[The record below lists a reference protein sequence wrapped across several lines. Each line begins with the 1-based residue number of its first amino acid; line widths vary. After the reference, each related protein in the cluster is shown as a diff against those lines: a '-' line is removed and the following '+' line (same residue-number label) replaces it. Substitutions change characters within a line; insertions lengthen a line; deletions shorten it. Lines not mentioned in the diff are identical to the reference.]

1 MLGFKTFIVESL
13 ETEKLK
19 HLEHAEDHPI
29 NVGAAGFD
37 HAVNTLHEV
46 HKAVTGKPSK
56 ATITTK
62 FDGSPSVVFGHHPE
76 TGKFFVASK
85 SAFNKNPKL
94 NYTPEDVEKNHGHAP
109 GLVAKLKDALEH
121 LPKTTPKKGV
131 YQGDLMYSGDDVKEH
146 DGKVHFTPNT
156 ITYSTPA
163 NSKQGKKITN
173 SKLGVVVHTKYK
185 GTNLEDMKA
194 TFAPSLKNFSKH
206 PDVNVINPQS
216 SGTAK
221 LTPEQ
226 NKTFKSEIAKAQE
239 LHKDHNYDHLEG
251 HREHVST
258 YINQTVR
265 NDTKPTVQGLRS
277 HVEKRYQ
284 AQEDKLKSEKG
295 KQKVREAKAAALS
308 HIDSNKDAFAKTFQI
323 HHHLQNAKNALVSA
337 LDSGQEFEH
346 SIGGKA
352 TGPEGH
358 VAIVGGK
365 PTKLVNRA
373 EFSRANLL
381 KNN

>member
-1 MLGFKTFIVESL
+1 MLGFKSFIVESL

-19 HLEHAEDHPI
+19 HLEHLEDHPI

-37 HAVNTLHEV
+37 HAVNTLNEV

-62 FDGSPSVVFGHHPE
+62 YDGSPSIVFGHHPE
-76 TGKFFVASK
+76 TGKFFVATK

-94 NYTPEDVEKNHGHAP
+94 NYTPEDIEKNHGHAP
-109 GLVAKLKDALEH
+109 GLVSKLKDALEN
-121 LPKTTPKKGV
+121 LPKTAPSKGV

-146 DGKVHFTPNT
+146 EGKLHFTPNT
-156 ITYSTPA
+156 ITYSTPT
-163 NSKQGKKITN
+163 NSKQGRRIAK
-173 SKLGVVVHTKYK
+173 SKLGVVVHTQYK
-185 GTNLEDMKA
+185 GNNLDDMKA
-194 TFAPSLKNFSKH
+194 TFAPSLKTFTKH
-206 PDVNVINPQS
+206 EDVNVINPQS
-216 SGTAK
+216 SGNAK
-221 LTPEQ
+221 LTSDQ
-226 NKTFKSEIAKAQE
+226 NKTYHSELEKAKE
-239 LHKDHNYDHLEG
+239 LNEDHNYDHLEG

-258 YINQTVR
+258 YINQTIR
-265 NDTKPTVQGLRS
+265 NGTTPSVEGLRS

-295 KQKVREAKAAALS
+295 KQKIREAKAAALN
-308 HIDSNKDAFAKTFQI
+308 HIDSNKDAFSRTFQI
-323 HHHLQNAKNALVSA
+323 HHHLQNAKNTLVSA

-358 VAIVGGK
+358 VAIVDGK
-365 PTKLVNRA
+365 PTKFVNRHV
-373 EFSRANLL
+373 FSQANFL